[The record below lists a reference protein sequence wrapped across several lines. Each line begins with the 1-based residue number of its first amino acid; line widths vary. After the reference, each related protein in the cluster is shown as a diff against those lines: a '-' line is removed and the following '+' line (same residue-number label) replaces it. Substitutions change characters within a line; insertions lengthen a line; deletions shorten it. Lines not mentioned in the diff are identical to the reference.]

1 MTTAAQS
8 GGHPGVGDRPLFLS
22 LDFLY
27 VPSRH
32 PDREIAY
39 YTDVLGGI
47 LQFRVKAM
55 GTEVAAVKLSEEGPL
70 VLLAEHLQGET
81 PVLIYRVRRLQ
92 EAVRALER
100 RGWTRGTMLEIPH
113 GPCCTFRAEGGQRM
127 AIYELTRP
135 EAPTHFLG
143 RFDK

>member
-1 MTTAAQS
+1 MVA
-8 GGHPGVGDRPLFLS
+8 DRVPFLS

-39 YTDVLGGI
+39 YTDMLGGI

-55 GTEVAAVKLSEEGPL
+55 GTEVSAVKLSEQGPL
-70 VLLAEHLQGET
+70 VLLAEHLKGET
-81 PVLIYRVRRLQ
+81 PILIYRVDKFH
-92 EAVRALER
+92 EAIQALEQ
-100 RGWTRGTMLEIPH
+100 RGWKQGTMLEIPH
-113 GPCCTFRAEGGQRM
+113 GPCCTFVAEGGQRL

-135 EAPTHFLG
+135 EAATHFLG

>member
-1 MTTAAQS
+1 MVD
-8 GGHPGVGDRPLFLS
+8 GFGIDRGDPPGVMFQS

-39 YTDVLGGI
+39 YTEVLGGT
-47 LQFRVKAM
+47 LLFRVKGM
-55 GTEVAAVKLSEEGPL
+55 GTEVSAVRLSEEGPL
-70 VLLAEHLQGET
+70 VLLAEHLKGEG
-81 PVLIYRVRRLQ
+81 PILIYRVENLG
-92 EAVRALER
+92 EAVRRLEL
-100 RGWTRGTMLEIPH
+100 RGWQRGAMLEIPH
-113 GPCCTFRAEGGQRM
+113 GPCCVFTAEGGQRL

-135 EAPTHFLG
+135 EANTHFLG

>member
-1 MTTAAQS
+1 MVAD
-8 GGHPGVGDRPLFLS
+8 HPLFLS

-39 YTDVLGGI
+39 YTGVLGGI

-55 GTEVAAVKLSEEGPL
+55 GTEVAGVKLSEQGPL

-81 PVLIYRVRRLQ
+81 PILIYRVGNFQ
-92 EAVRALER
+92 EALRSLER
-100 RGWTRGTMLEIPH
+100 RGWKRGVVLEIPH
-113 GPCCTFRAEGGQRM
+113 GPCCTFSAEGGQRL
-127 AIYELTRP
+127 AIYELARP
-135 EAPTHFLG
+135 EATTHFLG
-143 RFDK
+143 RFDE